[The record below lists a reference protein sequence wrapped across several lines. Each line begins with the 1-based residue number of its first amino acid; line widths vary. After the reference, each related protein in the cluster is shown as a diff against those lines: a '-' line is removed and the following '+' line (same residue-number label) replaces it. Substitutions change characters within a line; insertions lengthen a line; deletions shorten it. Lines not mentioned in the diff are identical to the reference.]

1 MRLAY
6 NVDTH
11 KCEYIKEEWVF
22 GGTHVLIGSKDA
34 VYDYCSELRKEMLA
48 QHFPSDAAKVQSICW
63 LKDERVVIGFG
74 TM

>member
-1 MRLAY
+1 MRIAY

-11 KCEYIKEEWVF
+11 KCEQVKEEWVF
-22 GGTHVLIGSKDA
+22 GGTHILIGSKDA

-48 QHFPSDAAKVQSICW
+48 QHYPSDVAKVQSICW
-63 LKDERVVIGFG
+63 LKDGRVVIGFG